1 MIRGMEL
8 RQLRYF
14 VAVADKLHF
23 TRAAAGLGI
32 AQPPLS
38 QQVRRL
44 EHDLGVRL
52 FDRTNRRVQLTEVG
66 RAFLTEAKLTLAQAD
81 RAVDVARRARKP
93 QAGRIVIGAQGAADV
108 SVFPRLLPRF
118 LKRYPG
124 VDVMLQTPLP
134 PLEQVAMLRDGRI
147 DVGFVRLPVRAP
159 ALVVV
164 PILSEALVAAL
175 PVRHPLARR
184 RTVTLRE
191 LAASTFVMFRRPF
204 APGNYDI
211 IMGVWRAAGLKP
223 KVLEEAM
230 RIQTILSLIAMRRGV
245 SLVPASAR
253 GLGRQGVVFRPVRP
267 PLPKVGLGVAYRRS
281 DTSPIVN
288 AFLDMVAAVFRVPLP
303 RSLPRPAGTDRTRDG
318 KALRS
323 T

>member
-14 VAVADKLHF
+14 IAVADELHF
-23 TRAAAGLGI
+23 TRAAVRLGI

-38 QQVRRL
+38 QQIRRL

-52 FDRTNRRVQLTEVG
+52 LDRTNRRVQLTDVG

-81 RAVDVARRARKP
+81 RAVDVARRARTP

-118 LKRYPG
+118 LKRYPA

-147 DVGFVRLPVRAP
+147 DVGFVRLPVRDP

-164 PILSEALVAAL
+164 PILSEALIAAL
-175 PVRHPLARR
+175 PMRHPLARR
-184 RTVTLRE
+184 RSVTLRE

-223 KVLEEAM
+223 KVLEETM
-230 RIQTILSLIAMRRGV
+230 RIQTILSLVAMRRGV
-245 SLVPASAR
+245 SLVPTSAM

-267 PLPKVGLGVAYRRS
+267 SLPKVGLGVAYNPAN
-281 DTSPIVN
+281 TSPVVSALLDIVE
-288 AFLDMVAAVFRVPLP
+288 AVFRTRVP
-303 RSLPRPAGTDRTRDG
+303 RSLPRPAGADRKRDEN
-318 KALRS
+318 ALRS